1 MESVDQI
8 TCYQAIGK
16 ALAGAAPAGWLYIEA
31 NITLEGS
38 RVDAV
43 VSYQATQGS
52 GYLTGVPMLA
62 RNFYDLARI
71 ISTEEKGL
79 FKSCT
84 FKLYSS
90 GKYDASY
97 TYRA

>member
-1 MESVDQI
+1 MESPDQI
-8 TCYQAIGK
+8 ICYQAIGK
-16 ALAGAAPAGWLYIEA
+16 ALADAAPAGWSSIEA
-31 NITLEGS
+31 NITLAGS

-52 GYLTGVPMLA
+52 GYLTGVPVLA

-97 TYRA
+97 TY

>member
-1 MESVDQI
+1 METPDQI
-8 TCYQAIGK
+8 TCYQAIGN
-16 ALAGAAPAGWLYIEA
+16 ALSGVAPAGWSFIEA
-31 NITLEGS
+31 NVTLAGS

-43 VSYQATQGS
+43 VSYQAAQGS
-52 GYLTGVPMLA
+52 GHLTGVPMLA
-62 RNFYDLARI
+62 RSFYELARL

-97 TYRA
+97 TY

>member
-1 MESVDQI
+1 MESPDQI

-16 ALAGAAPAGWLYIEA
+16 ALAGAAPDGWASIEA
-31 NITLEGS
+31 NVTLAGS

-52 GYLTGVPMLA
+52 EYLTGVPMLA
-62 RNFYDLARI
+62 RNFFELARL
-71 ISTEEKGL
+71 ISTEEKRL

-97 TYRA
+97 TY

>member
-1 MESVDQI
+1 MESSDQI
-8 TCYQAIGK
+8 TCYQAIGN
-16 ALAGAAPAGWLYIEA
+16 ALSRAAPAGWSSIEA
-31 NITLEGS
+31 SVTLAGS

-43 VSYQATQGS
+43 VSYQAAQGS

-62 RNFYDLARI
+62 RNFHELARL

-79 FKSCT
+79 FKSCI
-84 FKLYSS
+84 FRLYPS

-97 TYRA
+97 TY

>member
-1 MESVDQI
+1 MESPDQI
-8 TCYQAIGK
+8 ACFQAIGT
-16 ALAGAAPAGWLYIEA
+16 ALSGAAPAGWSSIEA
-31 NITLEGS
+31 NITLAGS

-43 VSYQATQGS
+43 VSYQSTLGS
-52 GYLTGVPMLA
+52 GFLTGVPMLA
-62 RNFYDLARI
+62 RLFYELARL

-84 FKLYSS
+84 FKLLSS

-97 TYRA
+97 TY